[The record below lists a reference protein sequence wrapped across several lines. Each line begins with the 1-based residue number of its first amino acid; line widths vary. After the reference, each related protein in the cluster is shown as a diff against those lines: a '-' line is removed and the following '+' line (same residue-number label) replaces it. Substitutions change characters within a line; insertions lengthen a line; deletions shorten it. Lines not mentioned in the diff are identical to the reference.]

1 MGLVKAKEILEMA
14 VAANTSALAFNCVD
28 YNMLKSIATVAE
40 ELNKPTIMMLHPD
53 HAWKRNWT
61 TPRLFYETAKEVAS
75 SVKVP
80 LAIHLD
86 HCSNFDWIMAAI
98 RAGFDSVMYD
108 GSMLP
113 VEENIRNTREVVK
126 AAHAMGAIVEAEL
139 GHVGFASTV
148 TDQEDTDLYTK
159 PEVAAAFCEQSGC
172 DSLAVAVGT
181 AHGFYKE
188 TPKLKIDRLRQINA
202 ATDIPLVMHGGSGV
216 PEDQLEVAF
225 VEGINKFNIGT
236 EFFYLYFQT
245 MKEYCAGDQ
254 PNFFPLPA
262 LVQSRLQ
269 EYLRKKMLISKL

>member
-28 YNMLKSIATVAE
+28 YNMLKSIASVAE

-53 HAWKRNWT
+53 HAWKRHWT

-75 SVKVP
+75 EVKVP

>member
-28 YNMLKSIATVAE
+28 YNMLKSIASVAE

-53 HAWKRNWT
+53 HAWKRHWT

-75 SVKVP
+75 EVKVP

-188 TPKLKIDRLRQINA
+188 TPKLKIDR
-202 ATDIPLVMHGGSGV
+202 P
-216 PEDQLEVAF
+216 DQR
-225 VEGINKFNIGT
+225 
-236 EFFYLYFQT
+236 
-245 MKEYCAGDQ
+245 GD
-254 PNFFPLPA
+254 
-262 LVQSRLQ
+262 
-269 EYLRKKMLISKL
+269 